1 MKNLLL
7 RCYKMDEK
15 DILKLE
21 RLVVETNRVKKI
33 ITNVMHVQKCNFNDT
48 YYVKENI
55 MNVDEIKDQPLKWF
69 NPYLGLSK
77 DSQIEIAVAYITD
90 EAIYYLEKDGTKI
103 QVVEK
108 ELYLDYICCE
118 DLDDRLLLASH
129 TRIG

>member
-1 MKNLLL
+1 
-7 RCYKMDEK
+7 MDEK

-21 RLVVETNRVKKI
+21 KLVVENNRVNKI
-33 ITNVMHVQKCNFNDT
+33 ITNVMYVQKCNFNDT
-48 YYVKENI
+48 YYIKENI
-55 MNVDEIKDQPLKWF
+55 IYVGEIKDQPLKWF

-77 DSQIEIAVAYITD
+77 DSQIEIAVAYIN
-90 EAIYYLEKDGTKI
+90 EESIYYLEKNGTKM